1 MKTIAV
7 TGSSGFIGRHLL
19 GALSEQQYNIIEI
32 DIEKDLDISDW
43 SKARNIPHFDI
54 IIHLAAKTFVPDSF
68 KRPHEFYFVNQSSTL
83 NVLELAR
90 INSASVI
97 YFSSYLYGTP
107 EYLPID
113 EKHPLKPHNPYAQSK
128 IICEKICEGYYRD
141 FGVPVIIFRPF
152 NIYGPGQN
160 SSFLIPGIIEQQ
172 KSGKILLKDPRPKRD
187 FIHVSDI
194 IYAVMLAIKLE
205 NPGLQTFNLG
215 TGKSYSVEEIVNL
228 IIKYY
233 GKRTVVKYTNE
244 YRPGEVLDTIADI
257 RKISTVLKWSPS
269 INIEKGLDALLEKG

>member
-19 GALSEQQYNIIEI
+19 GALREQQYNIIEI

-233 GKRTVVKYTNE
+233 GIWTVVKYTNE

>member
-1 MKTIAV
+1 
-7 TGSSGFIGRHLL
+7 
-19 GALSEQQYNIIEI
+19 
-32 DIEKDLDISDW
+32 
-43 SKARNIPHFDI
+43 
-54 IIHLAAKTFVPDSF
+54 
-68 KRPHEFYFVNQSSTL
+68 
-83 NVLELAR
+83 VLELAR

>member
-1 MKTIAV
+1 MITIAV

-19 GALSEQQYNIIEI
+19 GALREQQYNIIEI

-68 KRPHEFYFVNQSSTL
+68 KRPHDFYFVNQSSTL

>member
-19 GALSEQQYNIIEI
+19 GALREQQYNIIEI

-152 NIYGPGQN
+152 NIYGPCQN
-160 SSFLIPGIIEQQ
+160 SSFLIPSIIEQL
-172 KSGKILLKDPRPKRD
+172 KSGEIILKDPRPKRD

-194 IYAVMLAIKLE
+194 IHAVMLAIKLE
-205 NPGLQTFNLG
+205 NSGLETFNLG
-215 TGKSYSVEEIVNL
+215 SGNSYSVEEIVNL
-228 IIKYY
+228 IVKYS

-257 RKISTVLKWSPS
+257 KKITTKLNWSPS
-269 INIEKGLDALLEKG
+269 VNIEKGLNALLE

>member
-19 GALSEQQYNIIEI
+19 WSLREQQYNIIEI

-172 KSGKILLKDPRPKRD
+172 KSGKILLRDPRPKRD

-257 RKISTVLKWSPS
+257 RKITTVLKWSPS

>member
-19 GALSEQQYNIIEI
+19 GALREQQYNIIEI

-54 IIHLAAKTFVPDSF
+54 MIHLAAKTFVPDSF

-194 IYAVMLAIKLE
+194 IYAVMLAIKIE
-205 NPGLQTFNLG
+205 NSGLQTFNLG

-257 RKISTVLKWSPS
+257 RKITTVLKWSPS

>member
-19 GALSEQQYNIIEI
+19 GALREQQYNIIEI

-97 YFSSYLYGTP
+97 SVRTFMVHL
-107 EYLPID
+107 
-113 EKHPLKPHNPYAQSK
+113 
-128 IICEKICEGYYRD
+128 
-141 FGVPVIIFRPF
+141 
-152 NIYGPGQN
+152 NIY
-160 SSFLIPGIIEQQ
+160 LLT
-172 KSGKILLKDPRPKRD
+172 KS
-187 FIHVSDI
+187 IH
-194 IYAVMLAIKLE
+194 
-205 NPGLQTFNLG
+205 
-215 TGKSYSVEEIVNL
+215 
-228 IIKYY
+228 
-233 GKRTVVKYTNE
+233 
-244 YRPGEVLDTIADI
+244 
-257 RKISTVLKWSPS
+257 
-269 INIEKGLDALLEKG
+269 

>member
-19 GALSEQQYNIIEI
+19 GALREQQYNIIEI

>member
-19 GALSEQQYNIIEI
+19 WSLREQQYNIIEI

-43 SKARNIPHFDI
+43 SKARNIPHFDT

-68 KRPHEFYFVNQSSTL
+68 KRPHEFYFANQSCTL

-90 INSASVI
+90 IYSANVI
-97 YFSSYLYGTP
+97 YFSSYLYGMP

-128 IICEKICEGYYRD
+128 IICEKICEGYQRD

-160 SSFLIPGIIEQQ
+160 SSFLIPNIIEQL
-172 KSGKILLKDPRPKRD
+172 KSGEILLKDPRPKRD

-194 IYAVMLAIKLE
+194 VYAVMLAIKLE

-215 TGKSYSVEEIVNL
+215 TGLSFSVEEIVNL
-228 IIKYY
+228 IIKYF
-233 GKRTVVKYTNE
+233 GKRTIVKYANE

-257 RKISTVLKWSPS
+257 RKINTVLKWSPY
-269 INIEKGLDALLEKG
+269 INIEKGLEALLEKV